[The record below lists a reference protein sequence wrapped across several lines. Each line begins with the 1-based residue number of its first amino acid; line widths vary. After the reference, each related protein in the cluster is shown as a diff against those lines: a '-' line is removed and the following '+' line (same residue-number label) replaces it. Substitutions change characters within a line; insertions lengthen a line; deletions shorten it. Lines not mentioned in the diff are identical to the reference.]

1 LSIKNS
7 LGTRPGKFYF
17 FTLTFISKVLN
28 HNLKKI
34 KNINQVTTTNGII
47 PSLSTTGAS
56 NSHNHHH
63 NNNNHTNIT
72 NHDTPSTNGTNN
84 LNTSTTIENSKI
96 LPISDINSTNINTT
110 KLNGTSTTTNN
121 NNNNNT
127 IIKQP
132 NDVNK
137 ENIPITSTTTLTNTT
152 TTTTT
157 TTSPNTNRNIQKTND
172 SSISPTPLSQNIYS
186 TTTTSNTNS
195 SLTAGGGGIHKND
208 NQLQSKSPNFLN
220 GASVD
225 ENTSASEAL
234 IDPQQQQITEITI
247 SNLNGSNFLD
257 SYQTQPKSITP
268 IPEIDSKENLIND
281 LNKSA
286 TSNNANESSSI
297 TTTTTT
303 TKLPLGQTMSLNA
316 AATPT
321 PHQTQP
327 SSIPTPIQSNS
338 RALSGSS
345 TSSSVKPHQRGIT
358 HIGSGIGTNT
368 TSSST
373 TTTTSNA
380 GANAVR
386 LKKSDTVR
394 GTSDF
399 PKSASTDKSR
409 IESFISRNLPNSS
422 LHTHQQDRSNNDSDA
437 IRTSHSYRTKT
448 ELLQQNSNL
457 PQHTA
462 AAATVGTASL
472 LASNSLSNN
481 HNSVKS
487 QSAAPIKQNENS
499 ASGSASSQK
508 SDLRPRL
515 EIKFYFST
523 EIFF

>member
-1 LSIKNS
+1 LIYKYDLYTIPIKK
-7 LGTRPGKFYF
+7 L
-17 FTLTFISKVLN
+17 
-28 HNLKKI
+28 
-34 KNINQVTTTNGII
+34 VTTTNGII
-47 PSLSTTGAS
+47 PSQSTTGTS
-56 NSHNHHH
+56 NSHHH
-63 NNNNHTNIT
+63 NHHTNIT
-72 NHDTPSTNGTNN
+72 NHDTSTNGGNN
-84 LNTSTTIENSKI
+84 VTIENSKI
-96 LPISDINSTNINTT
+96 LPISDINSTNTNST

-121 NNNNNT
+121 NN
-127 IIKQP
+127 KQLQQ

-137 ENIPITSTTTLTNTT
+137 ENIPINT

-157 TTSPNTNRNIQKTND
+157 TTSPNSNNLNRNIQKNSD

-186 TTTTSNTNS
+186 TTTSSNTNS
-195 SLTAGGGGIHKND
+195 ILTGGIQSKND
-208 NQLQSKSPNFLN
+208 NQIQSKSPNFLN
-220 GASVD
+220 GVFD
-225 ENTSASEAL
+225 ENSDSPL
-234 IDPQQQQITEITI
+234 DPQQITEITI
-247 SNLNGSNFLD
+247 SNLNGSNLIE
-257 SYQTQPKSITP
+257 TQKSITP
-268 IPEIDSKENLIND
+268 IPEIDSKENLLAD
-281 LNKSA
+281 LNNKPTTA
-286 TSNNANESSSI
+286 TATIATITTNLNESSGN
-297 TTTTTT
+297 TTTNS
-303 TKLPLGQTMSLNA
+303 TKIPLGQTVSLNP
-316 AATPT
+316 AT
-321 PHQTQP
+321 QQLQP

-345 TSSSVKPHQRGIT
+345 TSSNVRPHQRGIT
-358 HIGSGIGTNT
+358 HIGSGIGNAP
-368 TSSST
+368 ST
-373 TTTTSNA
+373 TTTATSNA
-380 GANAVR
+380 IR

-409 IESFISRNLPNSS
+409 IESFLSRNLPNSS
-422 LHTHQQDRSNNDSDA
+422 LHTQDRVNVDNDA

-515 EIKFYFST
+515 GNLMNLRFLRNF
-523 EIFF
+523 

>member
-1 LSIKNS
+1 
-7 LGTRPGKFYF
+7 
-17 FTLTFISKVLN
+17 
-28 HNLKKI
+28 
-34 KNINQVTTTNGII
+34 
-47 PSLSTTGAS
+47 LSTTGAS
-56 NSHNHHH
+56 NSHNHHHH

-110 KLNGTSTTTNN
+110 KLNGTS
-121 NNNNNT
+121 NNNT

-152 TTTTT
+152 TTT
-157 TTSPNTNRNIQKTND
+157 SPNTNRNIQKNND

-195 SLTAGGGGIHKND
+195 SLTAGGGGIPHQQQNKND

-220 GASVD
+220 GASAD
-225 ENTSASEAL
+225 ENTTTSEAM
-234 IDPQQQQITEITI
+234 IDPQQPITEITI

-281 LNKSA
+281 LNKPA
-286 TSNNANESSSI
+286 TNNNESSSI
-297 TTTTTT
+297 TTTT

-316 AATPT
+316 AAATT

-358 HIGSGIGTNT
+358 HIGSGIGSNT
-368 TSSST
+368 TSS

-422 LHTHQQDRSNNDSDA
+422 LHTHQDRSNNDSDA

-481 HNSVKS
+481 HNNVKS

-515 EIKFYFST
+515 EPYFFR
-523 EIFF
+523 ILFF